1 MTPGQWISQ
10 WIGRS
15 LRDPA
20 GVAQALISIG
30 LSRDALFSMVALVTV
45 LSVLMLELGLYLSP
59 ADAELLR
66 ATPFA
71 LTVILGASLLMMVFA
86 LQLTGRMLGGT
97 GRFSAALLL
106 VIWWQSMALLIQVA
120 QTATLLLFPPLAG
133 IVTLAGLAWLVF
145 SLLHL
150 VNVLHGFD
158 NLFKAL
164 ATVVIGVVG
173 ISFGLALLL
182 SLIGVT
188 LQGGT
193 L

>member
-1 MTPGQWISQ
+1 
-10 WIGRS
+10 
-15 LRDPA
+15 
-20 GVAQALISIG
+20 
-30 LSRDALFSMVALVTV
+30 
-45 LSVLMLELGLYLSP
+45 
-59 ADAELLR
+59 LLR

>member
-1 MTPGQWISQ
+1 MTPAQWAGQWIL
-10 WIGRS
+10 RS

-20 GVAQALISIG
+20 GVARALMSIG
-30 LSRDALFSMVALVTV
+30 LARNTLYQLVALVTV
-45 LSVLMLELGLYLSP
+45 LSVLMLELGVYLSP
-59 ADAELLR
+59 AEAEVLM

-71 LTVILGASLLMMVFA
+71 LAIILGASLLMMVFA

-97 GRFSAALLL
+97 GRFSGALLL
-106 VIWWQSMALLIQVA
+106 VIWWQGMALLIQVV
-120 QTATLLLFPPLAG
+120 QTATLLLFPALAG

>member
-1 MTPGQWISQ
+1 MTPAQ

-15 LRDPA
+15 FRDPA
-20 GVAQALISIG
+20 GVALVLTRLELNRG
-30 LSRDALFSMVALVTV
+30 TLYSMVSLVTV
-45 LSVLMLELGLYLSP
+45 LSVLILELGLYLSQ

-66 ATPFA
+66 ATPFT
-71 LTVILGASLLMMVFA
+71 LCFILGASLVMMVFA
-86 LQLTGRMLGGT
+86 LQLTGRMLGGA
-97 GRFSAALLL
+97 GQFGSALLL
-106 VIWWQSMALLIQVA
+106 VVWWQAMALIIQVG
-120 QTATLLLFPPLAG
+120 QTATMLLFPPMAG

-145 SLLHL
+145 ALLHL

-158 NLFKAL
+158 SLFKAL

-182 SLIGVT
+182 TLIGVT

>member
-1 MTPGQWISQ
+1 MTPAQ

-15 LRDPA
+15 FRDPA
-20 GVAQALISIG
+20 GVALVLTRLELNRG
-30 LSRDALFSMVALVTV
+30 TLYSMVALVTV
-45 LSVLMLELGLYLSP
+45 LSVLILELGLYLSP

-66 ATPFA
+66 ATPFT
-71 LTVILGASLLMMVFA
+71 LCFILGASLIMMVFA
-86 LQLTGRMLGGT
+86 LQLTGRMLGGA
-97 GRFSAALLL
+97 GQFGSALLL
-106 VIWWQSMALLIQVA
+106 VVWWQAMALIIQVG
-120 QTATLLLFPPLAG
+120 QTATMLLFPPMAG

-145 SLLHL
+145 ALLHL

-158 NLFKAL
+158 SLFKAL

-182 SLIGVT
+182 TLIGVT

>member
-1 MTPGQWISQ
+1 MAI
-10 WIGRS
+10 
-15 LRDPA
+15 D
-20 GVAQALISIG
+20 
-30 LSRDALFSMVALVTV
+30 
-45 LSVLMLELGLYLSP
+45 
-59 ADAELLR
+59 
-66 ATPFA
+66 
-71 LTVILGASLLMMVFA
+71 GA
-86 LQLTGRMLGGT
+86 
-97 GRFSAALLL
+97 
-106 VIWWQSMALLIQVA
+106 LIQVA

-158 NLFKAL
+158 NLFTAL